1 MPGKDNAKKVA
12 KVVKKGSHV
21 AKKAKVWKNTSF
33 KMPVTKTQKRVPKNP
48 LRAVSKQYAS
58 NLLDVIKQPVATE
71 SVTRMNIVEQNTVV
85 FLCKKSANKKTIK
98 NAVQHLYKVQVKKV
112 NTLIT
117 PKGDKKAYV
126 KLVGDS
132 AATELANK
140 IGAI

>member
-1 MPGKDNAKKVA
+1 
-12 KVVKKGSHV
+12 
-21 AKKAKVWKNTSF
+21 
-33 KMPVTKTQKRVPKNP
+33 
-48 LRAVSKQYAS
+48 
-58 NLLDVIKQPVATE
+58 
-71 SVTRMNIVEQNTVV
+71 MNIVEQNTVV
-85 FLCKKSANKKTIK
+85 FLCKKSANKATIK

-140 IGAI
+140 IGAIWDLNSVY

>member
-1 MPGKDNAKKVA
+1 MPAGTTAKKVA
-12 KVVKKGSHV
+12 KVVKKGSHQ
-21 AKKAKVWKNTSF
+21 AKKAKVWTNTTF
-33 KMPVTKTQKRVPKNP
+33 KMPISTTQKRSPKNP
-48 LRAVSKQYAS
+48 LRAVSKNYVS
-58 NLLDVIKQPVATE
+58 NLLDVIRQPVATE

-85 FLCKKSANKKTIK
+85 FLVKKQANKKTIRT
-98 NAVQHLYKVQVKKV
+98 AVQHLYKVQVKKV